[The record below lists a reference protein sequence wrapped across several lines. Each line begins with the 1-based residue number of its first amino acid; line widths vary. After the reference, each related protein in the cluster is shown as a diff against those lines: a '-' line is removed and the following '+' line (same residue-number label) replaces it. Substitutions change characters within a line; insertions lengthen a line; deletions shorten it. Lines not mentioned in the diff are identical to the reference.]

1 MPIDGSPPMGCDDCP
16 VMAKLR
22 AYRNL
27 CRMLRT
33 DNEDISLPPVP
44 EWAELLIEL
53 TEENL

>member
-1 MPIDGSPPMGCDDCP
+1 MGCDDCP